1 MYFCGKLQSKLN
13 FTMNALKNKY
23 LLSFA
28 ILIFSSIFSIHGYAQ
43 TIIATDSTQISILTC
58 SPGPISYEKF
68 GHTALRIRDD
78 SLRID
83 VAANWGIFDF
93 NQPGFYLK
101 FVKGETIYM
110 LGIYDTNVFLDE
122 YKERNSSVMEQV
134 LNLTK
139 DEKQKLIDAVLNNYL
154 PENRNY
160 LYNFVFDNC
169 STRPR
174 DLIESLFRNEVT
186 IEYTRPVEQK
196 TFREWVEMYADKKSW
211 LSFGINLTFGKDAD
225 RLASRSESMF
235 LPEIMSKELSGAKIV
250 NNINHTTKPLVS
262 KTDMLVEKRSETY
275 KNNLFLQP
283 LFIVFLIFVAGIAIT
298 VVELKKKKYF
308 RQIDGL
314 LLFISGLAG
323 IIIFYLMFFSIHPL
337 VKNNYNILWCNPLNI
352 LTGIFIWTKKLKKPV
367 KIQQMINI
375 VCFLS
380 VLIIAAF
387 SFQSIEFAFIP
398 LIALLLIRSIRWLQA
413 NKQ

>member
-1 MYFCGKLQSKLN
+1 
-13 FTMNALKNKY
+13 MNALKNKY

>member
-1 MYFCGKLQSKLN
+1 
-13 FTMNALKNKY
+13 MNALKNKY

-139 DEKQKLIDAVLNNYL
+139 DEKQKLIDAVLTNYL

>member
-283 LFIVFLIFVAGIAIT
+283 LFIVFLIFFAGIAIT
-298 VVELKKKKYF
+298 VVELKKKKYY

-352 LTGIFIWTKKLKKPV
+352 LTGIFVWTKKLKKPV

-398 LIALLLIRSIRWLQA
+398 LIALLLIRSLRWLQA

>member
-1 MYFCGKLQSKLN
+1 
-13 FTMNALKNKY
+13 MNALKNKY

-139 DEKQKLIDAVLNNYL
+139 DEKQKLIDAVLTNYL

-283 LFIVFLIFVAGIAIT
+283 LFIVFLIFFAGIAIT
-298 VVELKKKKYF
+298 VVELKKKKYY

-352 LTGIFIWTKKLKKPV
+352 LTGIFVWTKKLKKPV

>member
-1 MYFCGKLQSKLN
+1 
-13 FTMNALKNKY
+13 MNALKNKY

-139 DEKQKLIDAVLNNYL
+139 DEKQKLIDAVLTNYL

-283 LFIVFLIFVAGIAIT
+283 LFIVFLIFFAGIAIT
-298 VVELKKKKYF
+298 VVELKKKKYY

-352 LTGIFIWTKKLKKPV
+352 LTGIFVWTKKLKKPV

-398 LIALLLIRSIRWLQA
+398 LIALLLIRSLRWLQA